1 MSKKC
6 QTVKCQLY
14 LHLGQCR
21 QFSLQCRHSVLIVLR
36 KNCSKVSLHNEDGLI

>member
-6 QTVKCQLY
+6 QTVKCLLY
-14 LHLGQCR
+14 LHLGESR

-36 KNCSKVSLHNEDGLI
+36 KDCSKVSLQNENSLI